1 MEKGYLLLEDG
12 TTFEGFVF
20 GDTTVASLGEVVFNT
35 GMTGYQEVLTD
46 PSYHGQIVVMTY
58 PLVGNYGINA
68 EDHQSE
74 GPTVKGFIVRELT
87 HHYSNWRG
95 SKNLESYFKDHGILG
110 LEGVDTRAL
119 TRHIRHHGA
128 MPGMIVKGS
137 PVKWTPIPF
146 DNADAVYQVTTPEAY
161 DLPGGPLKIAVM
173 DFGIKGNILT
183 ALQKKGF
190 SLRVFPADAPVAEIL
205 AYSPDGLFL
214 SNGPG
219 DPAKLT
225 EIVKKVRVLSS
236 KLPTFGICLGH
247 QLLAHAYGA
256 TTEKMV
262 FGHRGSNHPVKDLV
276 TGRVV
281 ITSQNHGYHIVE
293 ESLPAHLVI
302 THRNLNDQTVEGIK
316 HRDLPIFSVQY
327 HPEASPGPGDSVYLF
342 EEFYNLVKGVVSCE
356 KCS

>member
-20 GDTTVASLGEVVFNT
+20 GDTTNASLGEVVFNT

-58 PLVGNYGINA
+58 PLMGNYGINT
-68 EDHQSE
+68 EDHQSG
-74 GPTVKGFIVRELT
+74 GPTVKGFVVRELT

-95 SKNLESYFKDHGILG
+95 TGTLGDYFKKHGILG
-110 LEGVDTRAL
+110 LEGIDTRAL

-137 PVKWTPIPF
+137 PAKWSPLPF
-146 DNADAVYQVTTPEAY
+146 DNAGAVYQVTTPKAY
-161 DLPGGPLKIAVM
+161 DLPGGPIKVAVL

-183 ALQKKGF
+183 ALQARGF
-190 SLRVFPADAPVAEIL
+190 SLRVFPADASVAEVMS
-205 AYSPDGLFL
+205 YGPDGLFL

-219 DPAKLT
+219 DPAHL
-225 EIVKKVRVLSS
+225 EEVVNHVRVLSS

-262 FGHRGSNHPVKDLV
+262 FGHRGSNHPVKDLE

-293 ESLPAHLVI
+293 KSLPAHLLI
-302 THRNLNDQTVEGIK
+302 THRNLNDGTVEGIK

-342 EEFYNLVKGVVSCE
+342 DAFYNLVKGVVTCE